1 MLRIATVNVNG
12 IRACVRR
19 GFRDW
24 LDQTQPDV
32 VALQEVRCPVDQLPM
47 DAFEG
52 YHLRYDAG
60 QIPGRNGVAVLSR
73 GEPTAAR
80 AGVGAKEFDSQGRY
94 IEVDLPA
101 ADGRPGLTV
110 GSLYLPKGAA
120 PDGDEAAQAKYH
132 HKMRFLATFARVLTA
147 SRRRAQREGREFI
160 VMGDFNVAHA
170 EADLKNFKSNRKSEG
185 FLPEE
190 REWFS
195 TILGARTLHDVVREL
210 HPEQSGPYSW
220 WSWRGQSFVNDV
232 GWRID
237 YHLASP
243 RLAAAAI
250 TGGSHRAASYEGRMS
265 DHCPVVVD
273 YDF

>member
-1 MLRIATVNVNG
+1 MLRIATLNVNG

-24 LDQTQPDV
+24 LDETQPDV

-47 DAFEG
+47 EAFAG
-52 YHLRYDAG
+52 YHLSYDSG

-73 GEPTAAR
+73 GEPAAVR
-80 AGVGAKEFDSQGRY
+80 TGVGAREFDSQGRY
-94 IEVDLPA
+94 VEVDLPA
-101 ADGRPGLTV
+101 SEGRPGLTV
-110 GSLYLPKGAA
+110 GSLYLPKGAT
-120 PDGDEAAQAKYH
+120 PDGDEAALAKYQ
-132 HKMRFLATFARVLTA
+132 HKMRFLTKFARVLTA
-147 SRRRAQREGREFI
+147 SRRRAQREGREFL

-170 EADLKNFKSNRKSEG
+170 ETDLKNYKSNRKSEG

-190 REWFS
+190 RAWFS
-195 TILGARTLHDVVREL
+195 DVLGARTLHDVVREL
-210 HPEQSGPYSW
+210 HPNQPGPYSW

-243 RLAAAAI
+243 RLAAAAS
-250 TGGSHRAASYEGRMS
+250 TGGSHRAVSYEGRMS

-273 YDF
+273 YEL